1 MMRRV
6 KLPRTSPTALALA
19 VMLVLKVGLTGGC
32 ATGVDRL
39 PPLDRRFYEV
49 LASDTDRKDFLG
61 TKPAERQSFL
71 ESRGLWE
78 AWQSLTAKERAAV
91 ESGAIEVGYLQFAAH
106 MAWGRPADVKVVKA
120 GSRTVLYETFIRCT
134 SGPKTGR
141 YVRQNMEC
149 DGTSSERRIA
159 VEDGLV
165 TEIRDLD

>member
-6 KLPRTSPTALALA
+6 NPRHTSPTALAVATLLA
-19 VMLVLKVGLTGGC
+19 LQVGLTGAC

-49 LASDTDRKDFLG
+49 LASDADRKAFLG

-71 ESRGLWE
+71 DSRGLWD
-78 AWQSLTAKERAAV
+78 AWGALTTKERAAV
-91 ESGAIEVGYLQFAAH
+91 ESGSIEVGYLQFAAH

-120 GSRTVLYETFIRCT
+120 GTRTVLYETFIRCT
-134 SGPKTGR
+134 SGPKTGQ